1 MKLEA
6 EIPTYNTMFREYS
19 YGQGRWLSPD
29 PDAGDIS
36 NPQSLNRYAYVTNN
50 PLALTDPT
58 GLQGNNAINDV
69 CQWHPQ
75 SYLSPCSSFG
85 FQRGFPGWDVFRW
98 WDVPVYVTVSTWV
111 PGHET
116 PHGGPWVPGYWTTTT
131 YTLPAGMFIAGLI
144 RRSGAP
150 GWWGTFLSEFAK
162 LSGGPG
168 GKPTCAGQA
177 LSHMADT
184 LNPLTPGVSTATELV
199 APVAQGVAINRS
211 LAQTTAA
218 IDEYIVQQGLTVP
231 LRSSVVRN
239 AISLGVEDAVA
250 AGQRA
255 NVAVQT
261 FAVGYAAFMSM
272 LTTMSEARSGGCAA
286 AFPVF

>member
-1 MKLEA
+1 LSA
-6 EIPTYNTMFREYS
+6 VPDGSFHR
-19 YGQGRWLSPD
+19 RWLTPD
-29 PDAGDIS
+29 PLGVDVT
-36 NPQSLNRYAYVTNN
+36 NPQSLNRYAYVLNN
-50 PLALTDPT
+50 PPSLTDPL
-58 GLQGNNAINDV
+58 GLQSGCRFGAHSIGPGQCKDDIPGGGLHWPVNWMMDLFQIMSQTECYYESN
-69 CQWHPQ
+69 CQNYAMWGGMNFASLLAARPGGSRASWWHN
-75 SYLSPCSSFG
+75 F
-85 FQRGFPGWDVFRW
+85 
-98 WDVPVYVTVSTWV
+98 
-111 PGHET
+111 
-116 PHGGPWVPGYWTTTT
+116 TT
-131 YTLPAGMFIAGLI
+131 
-144 RRSGAP
+144 
-150 GWWGTFLSEFAK
+150 EFFK

-168 GKPTCAGQA
+168 NVPTCAGKA

-184 LNPLTPGVSTATELV
+184 LNPFTPGVSTATEAA

-250 AGQRA
+250 LGTKV

-261 FAVGYAAFMSM
+261 FAVDYAAFTSM